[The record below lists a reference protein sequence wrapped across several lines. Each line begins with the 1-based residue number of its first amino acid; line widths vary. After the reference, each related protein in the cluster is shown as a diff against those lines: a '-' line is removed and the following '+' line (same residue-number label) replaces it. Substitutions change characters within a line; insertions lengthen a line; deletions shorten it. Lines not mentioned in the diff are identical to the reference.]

1 MFVKQVHASASLEYF
16 YQPASALGGQSVQV
30 KTILN
35 PLIANTLVISGLVA
49 FFVIL
54 FAGFMYISGAGDKA
68 KLTQSTQM
76 LTYGILGLV
85 IVVAAYLVTKIL
97 GTVIGFNF
105 FN

>member
-1 MFVKQVHASASLEYF
+1 M
-16 YQPASALGGQSVQV
+16 YQPAQSLGGTSVQV

-68 KLTQSTQM
+68 KMTQSTNM
-76 LTYGILGLV
+76 LTYGILGLI
-85 IVVAAYLVTKIL
+85 IVVSAYLVTKIL
-97 GTVIGFNF
+97 GTMLGFSF